1 MQSENMAH
9 QAAII
14 DRSEKVRKVTKATK
28 ARKRKKSANA
38 KLQQISRV
46 AADLFFEKGFWQTT
60 TKEIAEACHI
70 SVGTLYYY
78 IKSKYDFPMM
88 FSKVH
93 IKDINKWEKEVRKE
107 MPDTAPEEMLRKAVR
122 KLIYLVDLRDR
133 MVLFWYNTAQHLE
146 WEQLEDIVNTELR
159 IVALFKEIIDKGCRE
174 GQFKTSDSLMTAVD
188 IELICHTWVIKGW
201 HLYHFYTLE
210 QYADMCEHRSALL
223 ARGSS
228 DLKIP
233 EAAGYPII
241 EVQHLKDDW
250 DQRRKENPNGH
261 GSDSWVR
268 SPTKIDYRST

>member
-1 MQSENMAH
+1 M
-9 QAAII
+9 
-14 DRSEKVRKVTKATK
+14 RKGTKATK
-28 ARKRKKSANA
+28 AHKRKKSSNA
-38 KLQQISRV
+38 RLQQITRV
-46 AADLFFEKGFWQTT
+46 AANLFFEKGFWQTT
-60 TKEIAEACHI
+60 TKEIAEACNI

-78 IKSKYDFPMM
+78 IKSKYDFPLI

-93 IKDINKWEKEVRKE
+93 IKDIDKWEKEVRKE

-122 KLIYLVDLRDR
+122 KYVYLIDLRDR

-174 GQFKTSDSLMTAVD
+174 GQFKTSNSLLTAVN
-188 IELICHTWVIKGW
+188 IEFLCHTWALKGW

-210 QYADMCEHRSALL
+210 QYENICEHHAVLM

-228 DLKIP
+228 DVKIP
-233 EAAGYPII
+233 QIAGYPII

-250 DQRRKENPNGH
+250 DKRRKENPKGH
-261 GSDSWVR
+261 GSDSWIH
-268 SPTKIDYRST
+268 SPAKVDYRST